1 MPRKSCMDRSLSS
14 LMPPSKLSTNLSLNQ
29 RLGLHNKLGK
39 VEEVPDLKLLD
50 PLLWV
55 VELPFVVLHLVHQ

>member
-1 MPRKSCMDRSLSS
+1 ML
-14 LMPPSKLSTNLSLNQ
+14 PSKLSTNLSLNQ
-29 RLGLHNKLGK
+29 RRGLHNKLDK

-55 VELPFVVLHLVHQ
+55 VELPFVVLHLVLQ